1 MKPHIISLLCAL
13 TLWASAAYGQSVQDG
28 SEMGQAFSAGMYR
41 ARGDFGLLQDTDIT
55 YFPVSYEFD
64 SAKWGIQLVASHLE
78 VEGPGAVLINVGGI
92 NRAVA
97 GSQITTEKGLGD
109 TVATL
114 IHHFSPVSEYGPF
127 VDLRFDV
134 KIPTADE
141 RKGLGTGETDFNLQ
155 LDISQQWRSVL
166 LFSSLGYSVRGK
178 SDLFAGLEDG
188 FTMQLG
194 FASNFNAELSGGVF
208 YDYRERA
215 SVFTPESHDL
225 SPYLSWRFSRKW
237 SLTTLL
243 SKGFTNASPEWSI
256 YSSLRYSW

>member
-1 MKPHIISLLCAL
+1 MKLSAISLLCML
-13 TLWASAAYGQSVQDG
+13 TLWTSTTLAQSAQDG
-28 SEMGQAFSAGMYR
+28 PQISQAFSLGVYR
-41 ARGDFGLLQDTDIT
+41 AQGDFGLLQNTDIT
-55 YFPVSYEFD
+55 YFPISYEFD
-64 SAKWGIQLVASHLE
+64 SADWGVQLVASHLE

-109 TVATL
+109 TIATL
-114 IHHFSPVSEYGPF
+114 IHHFTPDSQYGPF
-127 VDLRFDV
+127 VDLRLDV

-141 RKGLGTGETDFNLQ
+141 QKGLGTGETDFNLQ
-155 LDISQQWRSVL
+155 MDISQQWRSVL
-166 LFSSLGYSVRGK
+166 FFSSLGYSMRGR
-178 SDLFAGLEDG
+178 SELYAGLEDG
-188 FTMQLG
+188 FTVQLG
-194 FASNFNAELSGGVF
+194 FASNFNANLSGGVF

-237 SLTTLL
+237 SLTTLF